1 MPINVVNLAILTL
14 ERIVIDSCLEI
25 QVDIRGTAVF
35 GICVGFFRLWWI
47 RQLEKKGNQ
56 YKTQEALATLF
67 NTLKIYIGAGDAS
80 G

>member
-35 GICVGFFRLWWI
+35 GFCVGFVFLGFGVAAWFGETI
-47 RQLEKKGNQ
+47 RGKKG
-56 YKTQEALATLF
+56 
-67 NTLKIYIGAGDAS
+67 GGDTV
-80 G
+80 

>member
-35 GICVGFFRLWWI
+35 GICVFQALVLPLGLG
-47 RQLEKKGNQ
+47 RQLGKKG
-56 YKTQEALATLF
+56 KPV
-67 NTLKIYIGAGDAS
+67 
-80 G
+80 